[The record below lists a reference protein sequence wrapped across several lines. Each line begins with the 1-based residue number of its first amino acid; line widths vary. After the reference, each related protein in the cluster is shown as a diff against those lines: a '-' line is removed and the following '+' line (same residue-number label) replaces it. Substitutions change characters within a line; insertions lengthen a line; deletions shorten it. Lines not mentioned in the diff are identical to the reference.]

1 MRGNCIIEGQY
12 DPRSIAVLVVDDDPD
27 DLQLVF
33 RAMQTL
39 GVTKCFV
46 AQTGEA
52 ALTWLEHNACTIVV
66 FEHNL
71 SGMNGLQLLNLVRRS
86 YPKLKMIATTR
97 TKDIKFA
104 ISLMKQ
110 GATDFVPKDDFFS
123 SAIGRAVQGA
133 ARDLSIESELETS
146 KALDSQ
152 QRGGLDTANLEA
164 AWLLK
169 MFRNRYGYAIPSPA
183 SREDDLRRWED
194 IVNTFKEY
202 VETSLRM
209 FPELVVRSEDALIRM
224 IIERGL
230 SPRDIVNLYYL
241 AVVSMRESSRED
253 GSRARVNPGVL
264 LSRILVRVVEEYQRT
279 LSAQQ
284 GIQAA

>member
-1 MRGNCIIEGQY
+1 
-12 DPRSIAVLVVDDDPD
+12 
-27 DLQLVF
+27 
-33 RAMQTL
+33 MQSL
-39 GVTKCFV
+39 GITKCFV

-52 ALTWLEHNACTIVV
+52 ALTWLEHNACNVVV

-86 YPKLKMIATTR
+86 YPRLKLIATAR

-104 ISLMKQ
+104 VSLMKQ
-110 GATDFVPKDDFFS
+110 GASDFVPKDDFLS
-123 SAIGRAVQGA
+123 SSIGRAVQSA
-133 ARDLSIESELETS
+133 ARDLSFEVEVKSAEVLVTQS
-146 KALDSQ
+146 
-152 QRGGLDTANLEA
+152 GGLDTANVEA

-183 SREDDLRRWED
+183 SREDELRRWED
-194 IVNTFKEY
+194 IVATFKDY
-202 VETSLRM
+202 VATSLRM

-241 AVVSMRESSRED
+241 AVVSLREETRSE
-253 GSRARVNPGVL
+253 GGGPRVNPGVL

-279 LSAQQ
+279 LSSQQ
-284 GIQAA
+284 GLNAA

>member
-1 MRGNCIIEGQY
+1 
-12 DPRSIAVLVVDDDPD
+12 
-27 DLQLVF
+27 VF
-33 RAMQTL
+33 RAMQSL
-39 GVTKCFV
+39 GVTRCFV

-52 ALTWLEHNACTIVV
+52 ALSWLEHNACNVVV

-71 SGMNGLQLLNLVRRS
+71 SGMNGLQLLNLVHRS
-86 YPKLKMIATTR
+86 YPKLKLIATAR

-104 ISLMKQ
+104 VSLMKQ
-110 GATDFVPKDDFFS
+110 GASDFVPKDDFFTS
-123 SAIGRAVQGA
+123 SIGRAVQGA
-133 ARDLSIESELETS
+133 ARDLSIESDLKSTEVLGKS
-146 KALDSQ
+146 N
-152 QRGGLDTANLEA
+152 GGLDTANVEA

-169 MFRNRYGYAIPSPA
+169 MFRNRYGYSIPSPA

-194 IVNTFKEY
+194 IVNTFKDY

-209 FPELVVRSEDALIRM
+209 FPELVVRSEDALVRM
-224 IIERGL
+224 IVERGL

-241 AVVSMRESSRED
+241 AVVSMRESNPA
-253 GSRARVNPGVL
+253 GAKPRVNPGVL

-284 GIQAA
+284 GLHAA